1 MKLNLPLELVHR
13 GQVFHTDRF
22 GCKVYITDHGY
33 DDLERIDSAEFVL
46 NHSQRISV
54 VTGTSSIYG
63 ISEENT
69 ASQYTPILPLDAR
82 NHPRHRPRKTFETGR
97 SQSRIA
103 WDQIYIRA
111 L

>member
-1 MKLNLPLELVHR
+1 MDILISLLE
-13 GQVFHTDRF
+13 
-22 GCKVYITDHGY
+22 HGY
-33 DDLERIDSAEFVL
+33 GDLEEFDSAAFVL

-54 VTGTSSIYG
+54 VTGTSSVYG
-63 ISEENT
+63 VLEEHT
-69 ASQYTPILPLDAR
+69 ANQYTPILPLDAR

-103 WDQIYIRA
+103 WDQIYICA

>member
-1 MKLNLPLELVHR
+1 MDIILTLL
-13 GQVFHTDRF
+13 
-22 GCKVYITDHGY
+22 DHGY

-63 ISEENT
+63 VLGETHLTST
-69 ASQYTPILPLDAR
+69 
-82 NHPRHRPRKTFETGR
+82 HPFNIPMPGITLGNIQEK
-97 SQSRIA
+97 
-103 WDQIYIRA
+103 

>member
-22 GCKVYITDHGY
+22 GYKVYITDQGY

-54 VTGTSSIYG
+54 VTGTSSVYG
-63 ISEENT
+63 VLEGTRLTST
-69 ASQYTPILPLDAR
+69 HPI
-82 NHPRHRPRKTFETGR
+82 
-97 SQSRIA
+97 
-103 WDQIYIRA
+103 
-111 L
+111 